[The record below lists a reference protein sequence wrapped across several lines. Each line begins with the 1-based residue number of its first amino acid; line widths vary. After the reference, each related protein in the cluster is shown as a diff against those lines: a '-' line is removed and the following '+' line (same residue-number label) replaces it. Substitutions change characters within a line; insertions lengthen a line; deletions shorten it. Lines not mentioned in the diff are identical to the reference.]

1 MFLYHEAPL
10 RLRMYHEAPLR
21 LRMYHEALLRLRMYH
36 EAPLRLAHEAELR
49 GTKKT
54 ETTKKGRLGS
64 INISQCEEKNPLHL
78 D

>member
-21 LRMYHEALLRLRMYH
+21 LGY
-36 EAPLRLAHEAELR
+36 EAELR

-54 ETTKKGRLGS
+54 ETTK
-64 INISQCEEKNPLHL
+64 
-78 D
+78 